1 MMVDLVKSFLNGT
14 RLLETG
20 MLVSL
25 FVNATLAKFGN
36 SLPRTMSLGEVP
48 KGRRSQCQNT
58 VGPVLKRFIC
68 FLRLVSGNSLAPK
81 RPFNFRIICLKE

>member
-1 MMVDLVKSFLNGT
+1 MMADLVKSFLNGM

-20 MLVSL
+20 MLASL

-36 SLPRTMSLGEVP
+36 SLPRTMFLGEVP

-58 VGPVLKRFIC
+58 VGRVLKRFTC
-68 FLRLVSGNSLAPK
+68 FLRRLLELSTTSLWQFLSPK
-81 RPFNFRIICLKE
+81 PAF